1 MSLYHRCAC
10 VGTGDCVHPWWMKFK
25 YRGAVVRETTEQTS
39 RRKAELVEIRRH
51 AAIIDRGTGLTPAT
65 APRLRAHV
73 QAYLAWAQADHP
85 ATAITKDAR
94 ILPTLVAV
102 VGDKRLDAVTSFDI
116 DRWRSARL
124 KVVSKG
130 RPLSRSTVNRELTI
144 VRGLFQQ
151 AIAWQQLI
159 ASPVVGIAPWAVDD
173 ARVRILT
180 HEERVVVLTRLTPLH
195 AMLCRVTLEALLRL
209 SEVLT
214 LRREDLGPA
223 SIQRRLKGGRVT
235 TIPVSQALIA
245 DLRGW
250 LRTPAQVHVF
260 GDPPP
265 NPNAVAS
272 LMTRDFRANGLRG
285 ISHHTMRH
293 TGVTDML
300 EDGISNRAI
309 QEYAGWT
316 SQRMLE
322 RYGHLRDAELQRA
335 TIGTAARNTAAMAA
349 REQGAQ
355 GGHTA
360 EAVGEQP
367 IGGNSHLTV
376 ACPATGAEAV
386 RVRRGGTK
394 RGTP

>member
-1 MSLYHRCAC
+1 MSLYRRCHC
-10 VGTGDCVHPWWMKFK
+10 PGECEHPWWMKFK
-25 YRGAVVRETTEQTS
+25 FRGALIQESTRQIT

-51 AAIIDRGTGLTPAT
+51 AEIIDRGTGIVKAK
-65 APRLRAHV
+65 APRLTVHV
-73 QAYLAWAQADHP
+73 RAYLAWALADHP
-85 ATAITKDAR
+85 ATATAKDAR
-94 ILPTLVAV
+94 VLPTLAAV
-102 VGDKRLDAVTSFDI
+102 IGDKRLDEVTAFDI
-116 DRWRSARL
+116 DRWRTARM
-124 KVVSKG
+124 KVMSRG
-130 RPLSRSTVNRELTI
+130 RPLSRSTVNRELSI
-144 VRGLFQQ
+144 IRGCFRQ
-151 AIAWQQLI
+151 AIAWKHL
-159 ASPVVGIAPWAVDD
+159 AVSPVASIDPWTVDEGRI
-173 ARVRILT
+173 RVLT
-180 HEERVVVLTRLTPLH
+180 HEERVIVLTRLTPLH

-214 LRREDLGPA
+214 LRRDDLGPR

-245 DLRGW
+245 DLRTW
-250 LRTPAQVHVF
+250 LRTPDQVHVF

-265 NPNAVAS
+265 SRSNISS

-335 TIGTAARNTAAMAA
+335 TVGTAARNTAAMAA
-349 REQGAQ
+349 REQRN
-355 GGHTA
+355 
-360 EAVGEQP
+360 VGEP
-367 IGGNSHLTV
+367 LAKG
-376 ACPATGAEAV
+376 V
-386 RVRRGGTK
+386 RKGVHGDGRSS
-394 RGTP
+394 